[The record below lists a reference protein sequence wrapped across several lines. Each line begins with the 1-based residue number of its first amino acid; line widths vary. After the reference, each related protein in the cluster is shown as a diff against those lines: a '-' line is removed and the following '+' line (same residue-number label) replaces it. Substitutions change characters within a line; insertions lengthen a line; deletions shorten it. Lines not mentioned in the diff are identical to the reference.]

1 MDRLQDLDAI
11 HARLARARWR
21 VASATRGGPEWDAAM
36 DEVEALEA
44 LEALEARPA
53 RVEVMSGEGRPAST
67 AGAADRLMV
76 VA

>member
-1 MDRLQDLDAI
+1 MDRLQDLDVI

-44 LEALEARPA
+44 LEARLA

-67 AGAADRLMV
+67 AGAADHLMV

>member
-1 MDRLQDLDAI
+1 MDRLQDSDVV

-36 DEVEALEA
+36 DEVEELE
-44 LEALEARPA
+44 ELEARLA
-53 RVEVMSGEGRPAST
+53 RVEVMSGDGRTAST
-67 AGAADRLMV
+67 SGAADRLVV